1 MKLYYS
7 PGACS
12 LAVHIALNEAQQ
24 PHSLVKV
31 DLLTHKTESG
41 ADFYAVNPRG
51 YVPVL
56 EFDDGS
62 RHTEVAA
69 LLQYV
74 GDRDPSR
81 RLIPVYGDAQRL
93 EVVAWLAFISSELHK
108 TLGWLWKKE
117 VPEEMRQLLRDK
129 IGQRFAEIEARLAQQ
144 DHLVGDHFTVV
155 DAYAF
160 TIINWCNFLQLSLQ
174 AWPNIRAYLARIG
187 ERPAVQAALRSEGL
201 LK

>member
-1 MKLYYS
+1 MKLYYA

-24 PHSLVKV
+24 SHQLVKV
-31 DLLTHKTESG
+31 DLVAHKTESG
-41 ADFYAVNPRG
+41 EDFYGINPRG

-81 RLIPVYGDAQRL
+81 NLIPVYGDEQRGY
-93 EVVAWLAFISSELHK
+93 VVAWLAFISSELHK

-117 VPEEMRQLLRDK
+117 TPEAMRQIIRDK
-129 IGQRFAEIEARLAQQ
+129 IGERFAELEARFGAQSYI
-144 DHLVGDHFTVV
+144 VGEHFTVA

-160 TIINWCNFLQLSLQ
+160 TIINWCHFLGLSLQ
-174 AWPNIRAYLARIG
+174 GYPNIRAYLARISG
-187 ERPAVQAALRSEGL
+187 RPAVQAALRSEGL

>member
-12 LAVHIALNEAQQ
+12 LAVHIALNEADL
-24 PHSLVKV
+24 PPTLVKV

-41 ADFYAVNPRG
+41 DDFYAVNPRG

-56 EFDDGS
+56 DFDDGS

-69 LLQYV
+69 LLQYI
-74 GDRDPSR
+74 GDRDASR
-81 RLIPVYGDAQRL
+81 RLIPEHGDPQRL
-93 EVVAWLAFISSELHK
+93 EVVSWLAFVSSELHK

-117 VPEEMRQLLRDK
+117 VPEEMRQILRDK
-129 IGQRFAEIEARLAQQ
+129 LDTRFAEIEARLARQ
-144 DHLVGDHFTVV
+144 DYLVGDHFTVA
-155 DAYAF
+155 DAYGF
-160 TIINWCNFLQLSLQ
+160 TIINWCNFLRLSLQ
-174 AWPNIRAYLARIG
+174 AYPNIRAYLARIG

>member
-12 LAVHIALNEAQQ
+12 LAVHIALLETKQ
-24 PHSLVKV
+24 PHDLVKV
-31 DLLTHKTESG
+31 DLITHKTASG
-41 ADFYAVNPRG
+41 EDFYAINRRG

-74 GDRDPSR
+74 GDRDPAR
-81 RLIPVYGDAQRL
+81 NLIPVYGDEQRGN
-93 EVVAWLAFISSELHK
+93 VIAWLTFIGSELHK
-108 TLGWLWKKE
+108 TLSWLWKKE
-117 VPEEMRQLLRDK
+117 TPEAMRQILRDK
-129 IGQRFAEIEARLAQQ
+129 IGERFNELEERLGTQSF
-144 DHLVGDHFTVV
+144 LVGEHFTVV

-160 TIINWCNFLQLSLQ
+160 TIINWCHFLGLPLQ
-174 AWPNIRAYLARIG
+174 GYPNIRAYMDRIAA
-187 ERPAVQAALRSEGL
+187 RPAVQAALRAEGL

>member
-24 PHSLVKV
+24 PHNLVKV
-31 DLLTHKTESG
+31 DLRTHKTESG

-62 RHTEVAA
+62 CHTEVAA

-81 RLIPVYGDAQRL
+81 RLIPAYGDAQRF

-144 DHLVGDHFTVV
+144 DYLVGDHFTVA

-160 TIINWCNFLQLSLQ
+160 TIINWCNFLQLSLESY
-174 AWPNIRAYLARIG
+174 PNIRAYLARIG